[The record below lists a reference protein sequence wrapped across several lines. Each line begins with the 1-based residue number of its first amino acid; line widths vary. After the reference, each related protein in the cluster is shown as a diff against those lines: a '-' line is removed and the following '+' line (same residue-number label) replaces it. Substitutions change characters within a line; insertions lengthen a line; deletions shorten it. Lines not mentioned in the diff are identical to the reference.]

1 MYMTR
6 IAHSYIYIDKLVHH
20 ACCVNC
26 FRRESFINTNRKNQR
41 AAEKWRQMSED
52 DKRPYVHAAKETVDI
67 PADSW
72 GELSRILRNM
82 QNNVCFYI

>member
-1 MYMTR
+1 M
-6 IAHSYIYIDKLVHH
+6 LVVLIVSEGK
-20 ACCVNC
+20 ALSTLT
-26 FRRESFINTNRKNQR
+26 EKNQR

-72 GELSRILRNM
+72 GEVSRILRNM